1 MGFRFRK
8 SKNFGPF
15 RVNVSKSGIGWSV
28 GGKGFRHTKRAD
40 GKTQNT
46 YSIPGT
52 GVSYVD
58 VKDNNSNFSDLSST
72 STNTQ
77 KPNMR
82 NNKRPPKWL
91 LIILAVLI
99 YLLLLVSFPKVLGAL
114 TVLGG
119 LGLFYYLFAK
129 SSTFKGKHIL
139 IKIFTSVLL
148 FGFMFFF
155 GLGGLLS
162 TTSDNISNE
171 NIAQNSSMTNDDKE
185 DDQIFVEE
193 TNNKADDEDKLKEQQ
208 EAQQKAEEEAKLKA
222 EQEAQQKAEEEA
234 KLKAEQ
240 EAQQKANDEQI
251 AKVKAQAEQKAK
263 SEQAT
268 QSTPQPQSQQGSSSS
283 SSSSSGQGLIKGNIN
298 SKGEKIY
305 HVPGSTYY
313 DRTDPERW
321 FNTVEEAQAAGFRAP
336 KK

>member
-99 YLLLLVSFPKVLGAL
+99 YILLLVSFPKVFGAL
-114 TVLGG
+114 TLLGG

-171 NIAQNSSMTNDDKE
+171 NISQNSSMTNDDKE

-193 TNNKADDEDKLKEQQ
+193 TNNKSDEEDKLKEQQ

-222 EQEAQQKAEEEA
+222 EQEAQQKAKDDQAA
-234 KLKAEQ
+234 KE
-240 EAQQKANDEQI
+240 
-251 AKVKAQAEQKAK
+251 KAQAEQKAK

-268 QSTPQPQSQQGSSSS
+268 QSTSQPQSQQGSSSS